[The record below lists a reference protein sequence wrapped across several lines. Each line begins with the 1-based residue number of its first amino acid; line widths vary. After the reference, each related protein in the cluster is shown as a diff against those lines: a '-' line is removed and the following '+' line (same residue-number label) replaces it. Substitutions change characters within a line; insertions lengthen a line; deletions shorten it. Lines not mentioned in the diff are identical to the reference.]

1 MRVATALPFQRP
13 RITRGDMEKIA
24 GLVYENSGIAL
35 KPEIK
40 EAMVVARL
48 QKRLRSGGFETFSD
62 YLHHVETDRS
72 GEELRVLID
81 ALTTNHTG
89 FFREPQHFHHLA
101 EVIVPQLVAKAGTR
115 PILGWSA
122 ACATGEEPYSIII
135 TLLERLPQ
143 GQYDRIRLLASDLAT
158 HAIDAAR
165 CGVYPIDRV
174 AEVPQPLLR
183 RYFERGLGKQDGL
196 ARVKREIRELI
207 DFRQLNLIDIDSL
220 GQTFDYIFCR
230 NVMFYF
236 DRAVRQRVVSM
247 LESHLAPGGYLF
259 VSHSE
264 SLSEVKHDL
273 RRCVPGVYQRGDS

>member
-1 MRVATALPFQRP
+1 
-13 RITRGDMEKIA
+13 
-24 GLVYENSGIAL
+24 
-35 KPEIK
+35 
-40 EAMVVARL
+40 MVVARL
-48 QKRLRSGGFETFSD
+48 QKRLRTGGFDTFTD
-62 YLHHVETDRS
+62 YLHHVEADRS
-72 GEELRVLID
+72 GAELRVMID

-89 FFREPQHFHHLA
+89 FFREPQHFQQLA
-101 EVIVPQLVAKAGTR
+101 DIVVPKLMAHSGAR
-115 PILGWSA
+115 PPIGWSA
-122 ACATGEEPYSIII
+122 ACATGEEPYSIVI

-143 GQYDRIRLLASDLAT
+143 AQHDHIRLLPSDLAT

-183 RYFERGLGKQDGL
+183 RYFERGLGKQEGL
-196 ARVKREIRELI
+196 ARVRREVRAMI
-207 DFRQLNLIDIDSL
+207 DFRQLNLIDIESL

-247 LESHLAPGGYLF
+247 LESHLAPGGYLS

-273 RRCVPGVYQRGDS
+273 RRCVPGV